1 MEFSD
6 TPPIQPWFTTEKRI
20 IDAHDPVV
28 ALDAARKLLIT
39 ERSLVVLRD
48 AAAWTAKIV
57 GLPGPDDTFIP
68 LTRQKIQAG
77 YSTFPDSL
85 SHGLAKI
92 ADNTR
97 EEKDCIKEATPAKL
111 GAIFAQKRDQLAAV
125 HDPAEKQWWLASF
138 TATFADATATVQR
151 QTVEAMKQAMIR
163 SVIYSGLLMNQQ
175 SFSQIM
181 QTQQKNAG
189 HAMRGERPQMT
200 PYGDH

>member
-1 MEFSD
+1 
-6 TPPIQPWFTTEKRI
+6 
-20 IDAHDPVV
+20 
-28 ALDAARKLLIT
+28 
-39 ERSLVVLRD
+39 VLRD
-48 AAAWTAKIV
+48 AAAWTA
-57 GLPGPDDTFIP
+57 GTMSLPEPDDTFIP
-68 LTRQKIQAG
+68 RARQMIQAG
-77 YSTFPDSL
+77 HPTFPDEL

-97 EEKDCIKEATPAKL
+97 YEKGYIKDMAGMAPAKL
-111 GAIFAQKRDQLAAV
+111 EAMFAEKRALLAAV

-138 TATFADATATVQR
+138 TATFAEATAAA
-151 QTVEAMKQAMIR
+151 EKQVAATLPQFMMR
-163 SVIYSGLLMNQQ
+163 SVIFSGLLMNQQ